1 MNEFDLFNEAFNE
14 LLSTNNFISINEKS
28 QNDMKHDK
36 IAIKKCLHS
45 NIESD
50 SGVTICLD
58 CGEEVNRTISTDKEW
73 RFYGEGGN
81 DPNRCHLRKTDERS
95 IYKDVEGMNFPEN
108 IVSLANEIYTEVTK
122 CNENEYKIYR
132 GKSRKAIVFA
142 CIFNSYKILNQ
153 PIGWESLSKSFG
165 LGRRE
170 CLNGLKTIS
179 LNSSKKSPVRTA
191 YITPIH
197 LIEEIMDKF
206 SATKLHKEEVFELY
220 KRIENKSYKLNR
232 SRPQSIAS
240 SIVYYWIKKTGKNIS
255 IKEFTEKVKLS
266 EITID
271 KISKEIEE
279 ILSKDKK
286 SRKDTKNASM

>member
-1 MNEFDLFNEAFNE
+1 MNDFDLFNQAFSE
-14 LLSTNNFISINEKS
+14 LNLKTDFLNKNLKDIIV
-28 QNDMKHDK
+28 QDCTHG
-36 IAIKKCLHS
+36 
-45 NIESD
+45 NIELD

-58 CGEEVNRTISTDKEW
+58 CGEEVDRTISTDKEW

-81 DPNRCHLRKTDERS
+81 DPNRCHLRKIDERS
-95 IYKDVEGMNFPEN
+95 IYKDLEGMNFPEN
-108 IVSLANEIYTEVTK
+108 IVSMANEIYTEVTK
-122 CNENEYKIYR
+122 GTNEEYKIYR

-153 PIGWESLSKSFG
+153 PVGWESLSKSFG

-179 LNSSKKSPVRTA
+179 LNAPKKSPIRTA

-206 SATKLHKEEVFELY
+206 SATKAQKEEVIELY
-220 KRIENKSYKLNR
+220 RRIENKSYKLNR

-240 SIVYYWIKKTGKNIS
+240 SIVFYWIKKTGKNIS

-279 ILSKDKK
+279 ILSKERK
-286 SRKDTKNASM
+286 SRKDTVKHASV

>member
-14 LLSTNNFISINEKS
+14 LLSCNDFISTTEKHH
-28 QNDMKHDK
+28 NDIKYDK
-36 IAIKKCLHS
+36 VCIKNCLHV

-122 CNENEYKIYR
+122 CNDNEYKIYR

-179 LNSSKKSPVRTA
+179 LNSKKSPIKTA

-206 SATKLHKEEVFELY
+206 SATKQHKEEVFQLY

-271 KISKEIEE
+271 KISKEIED

-286 SRKDTKNASM
+286 SRKEIKNASM